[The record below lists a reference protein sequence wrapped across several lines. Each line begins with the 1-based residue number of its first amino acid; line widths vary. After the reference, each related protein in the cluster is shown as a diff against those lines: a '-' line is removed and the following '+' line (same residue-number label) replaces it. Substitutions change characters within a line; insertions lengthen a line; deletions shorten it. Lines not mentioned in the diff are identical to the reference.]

1 MKAKAPGKVVLS
13 GAYAV
18 LEGSPCIVTAVDRYV
33 TADATRPAQHIAA
46 EVREAM
52 APPFPHIDAS
62 ELRAEGRKLG
72 LGSSAA
78 IVVASLATSPEY
90 PCSTPEE
97 LHALYERALLAHRRA
112 QGGGSGVDV
121 ASASFGGTL
130 CFYYDEGGPGRVTP
144 TSLPDI
150 CLEIWSCPQ
159 AAVTSGFLRAV
170 RELKRRAPDEHGRVF
185 QALDATAKQAVAAC
199 GPSAAHATRWLAAM
213 DEQASWLATLGELA
227 EIPIFTDAVTQ
238 LRELARREGA
248 VVMPSGAG
256 GGDLALFF
264 GHQPPS
270 QSLLRSAAQWGV
282 TRLPVRIGAR
292 GVHRLDG

>member
-90 PCSTPEE
+90 PCSTP
-97 LHALYERALLAHRRA
+97 
-112 QGGGSGVDV
+112 
-121 ASASFGGTL
+121 
-130 CFYYDEGGPGRVTP
+130 
-144 TSLPDI
+144 
-150 CLEIWSCPQ
+150 
-159 AAVTSGFLRAV
+159 
-170 RELKRRAPDEHGRVF
+170 
-185 QALDATAKQAVAAC
+185 
-199 GPSAAHATRWLAAM
+199 